1 VCTGHY
7 ARLTHV
13 DGAAV
18 LRRAIDSG
26 KDQSYV
32 LSVLDADQL
41 AHAMFPI
48 GDTPKPEIRAEAA
61 RRGLAVSA
69 KPDSHDICF
78 IPTGDT
84 AGWLDERLG
93 TRPGSVV
100 DALTGAVLGE
110 HSGVHHFTVGQRR
123 GIGVGAPAADGRPR
137 YVLGIEPVSGTVRVG
152 PAEELDVHEIVG
164 ERPVWSSGRAPRGPL
179 ECVAQVRA
187 HGGLAD
193 AVAQLEGPECD
204 VLRVGLRSPLR
215 GVAPGQAVALYRPDP
230 GGDVVLGSA
239 TIR

>member
-1 VCTGHY
+1 V
-7 ARLTHV
+7 A
-13 DGAAV
+13 
-18 LRRAIDSG
+18 
-26 KDQSYV
+26 
-32 LSVLDADQL
+32 
-41 AHAMFPI
+41 
-48 GDTPKPEIRAEAA
+48 
-61 RRGLAVSA
+61 A

-93 TRPGSVV
+93 TRPGQVV
-100 DALTGAVLGE
+100 DALTGAVLSE

-152 PAEELDVHEIVG
+152 PAEGLDVREIVG
-164 ERPVWSSGRAPRGPL
+164 ERPVWASGRAPDGPL

-193 AVAQLEGPECD
+193 SVAAVEGPERD
-204 VLRVGLRSPLR
+204 VVRVALRSPLR